1 MQGTTEYLAWIC
13 ARFDTIDEMITGL
26 NEERCEAAKVYVLRV
41 KEHYEA
47 LDAIVMLKYDLQMW
61 DQARGGVSFVAI
73 DEMPSY
79 NRLLAYTNMF
89 KDNALKDFEQLAE
102 TSALA
107 QDDGYMGDYLDT
119 ERRDAGDVSDNTRG
133 E

>member
-47 LDAIVMLKYDLQMW
+47 LDAIAMLKYDLQMW

-89 KDNALKDFEQLAE
+89 KDNALKDFEQLAK
-102 TSALA
+102 TSDIA
-107 QDDGYMGDYLDT
+107 
-119 ERRDAGDVSDNTRG
+119 
-133 E
+133 